1 MVKWSILSKKDLELL
16 TELGNKLQAGTNWEQ
31 NVGEFILMYTKNRIP
46 IPSKD
51 EKDKNSE
58 HRDQKVKKKE
68 MYPDKEAADE
78 ALAH

>member
-16 TELGNKLQAGTNWEQ
+16 TELGNKLQAGTKWEQ
-31 NVGEFILMYTKNRIP
+31 NVGEFILSYTRNRIP

-51 EKDKNSE
+51 ENSE
-58 HRDQKVKKKE
+58 QKSQNAERKE
-68 MYPDKEAADE
+68 MFPNKEAADE